1 MCIKATKRFLRA
13 SSCLP
18 EVISTKLPEIIAD
31 IEKNHPPDACRIRQG
46 GFWRT
51 HITMKYR
58 LFYRYDELACLCLL
72 DLRRRDKDTYQ
83 NIEFLTQ
90 SSLFSITEEISQEE
104 NGNRKVQDFLS
115 KEQIQQ
121 CDVPPECHDYL
132 LSLKNEEELLYS
144 THQVPDQY
152 ILRIIDTLDRTIES
166 VSKETY
172 YEIVSSESLVDLCRS
187 GELNKFL
194 LNLSDE
200 QRRILELDCDHP
212 ILING
217 GPGTGKSILAIYRV
231 KKLVESGVTNILL
244 TTHTET
250 LVDYFKQLLEEL
262 LPDSLDRL
270 GVSVC
275 KVDDIVDKY
284 IGGNKTTIASEEIS
298 QLCLQSIMANA
309 ESDQHIQ
316 NKLRQLGES
325 SILEEILKTI
335 ESRGITDS
343 NTYEQIS
350 EIAKGEPCRRD
361 LRRAVWDI
369 YLEWVDLLKK
379 SGYTTIEQSRR
390 QALDTVSD
398 LIKKPYN
405 AIIIDEAQD
414 LSPTA
419 LRFLVQLVEPSG
431 LFLTAD
437 TSQSLYEKV
446 FCWNFVQKEIG
457 CRPTIRTLTESFRN
471 TREIGKACPKIL
483 TKLSDRRNSV
493 SNFSSV
499 SGRKPK
505 IILTDDLIKQLQS
518 IIEFFKD
525 AAQRWK
531 LPISA
536 GAILVPNELMGLFIT
551 NQLNH
556 SRLRAKWL
564 DRKIAEPD
572 EQGYIKVLS
581 LHAAKGL
588 EFPFVVIIGLEQII
602 LPSSDRDQREIRA
615 QERRLFYV
623 GCSRAMRSLLVCGS
637 RSNPSDFIRDLDLQ
651 YWKKEE
657 V

>member
-13 SSCLP
+13 SSRLP

-31 IEKNHPPDACRIRQG
+31 IEQSHPRDACRIRQG

-51 HITMKYR
+51 RITMKYR
-58 LFYRYDELACLCLL
+58 LFYRYDELECLCLL
-72 DLRRRDKDTYQ
+72 DLRRRDERTYQ
-83 NIEFLTQ
+83 DTDIYNETP
-90 SSLFSITEEISQEE
+90 LFSITEEIAQEE
-104 NGNRKVQDFLS
+104 NGNLTVQSFLS
-115 KEQIQQ
+115 REQIQQ
-121 CDVPPECHDYL
+121 CDVPTKYHDYL
-132 LSLKNEEELLYS
+132 LLLQNEEELLYS
-144 THQVPDQY
+144 THQVPDRY
-152 ILRIIDTLDRTIES
+152 ILRIIDTLDRTIEA

-172 YEIVSSESLVDLCRS
+172 YEIVSSESLVDFCRS

-200 QRRILELDCDHP
+200 QTEILELDCDNP

-231 KKLVESGVTNILL
+231 KKLVESGVRNILL
-244 TTHTET
+244 TTHTEP

-262 LPDSLDRL
+262 LPDSLERL
-270 GVSVC
+270 GVSVS
-275 KVDDIVDKY
+275 KVDEIVDKY
-284 IGGNKTTIASEEIS
+284 TGVNKPTIASEEIS
-298 QLCLQSIMANA
+298 QLCLRSIMPTA
-309 ESDQHIQ
+309 ESDQHIK

-335 ESRGITDS
+335 ESRGITNS
-343 NTYEQIS
+343 NKYEQIS
-350 EIAKGEPCRRD
+350 KIAEGEPFRRD

-369 YLEWVDLLKK
+369 YQRWVNLLNK

-390 QALDTVSD
+390 QALDTVSN
-398 LIKKPYN
+398 LIQKPYN

-419 LRFLVQLVEPSG
+419 LRLLVQLVEPSG

-457 CRPTIRTLTESFRN
+457 CKSTARTLTKSFRN

-483 TKLSDRRNSV
+483 TKLSDKKNIATD
-493 SNFSSV
+493 FSSL
-499 SGRKPK
+499 SGRRPK
-505 IILTDDLIKQLQS
+505 IILTDDLIKQSSS

-536 GAILVPNELMGLFIT
+536 GAILVPNQSMGLFIT

-556 SRLRAKWL
+556 SQLRARWL
-564 DRKIAEPD
+564 DRKISEPD
-572 EQGYIKVLS
+572 EEGYIKVLS

-588 EFPFVVIIGLEQII
+588 EFPFVVIIGLERII
-602 LPSSDRDQREIRA
+602 LPSSDRYQREIRA

-651 YWKKEE
+651 YWRKEE
-657 V
+657 I

>member
-31 IEKNHPPDACRIRQG
+31 IEQSHPRDACRIRQG

-51 HITMKYR
+51 RITMKYR

-72 DLRRRDKDTYQ
+72 DLRPRDKHTYQ
-83 NIEFLTQ
+83 NISLLRESL
-90 SSLFSITEEISQEE
+90 LFSIPEEIAQEE
-104 NGNRKVQDFLS
+104 DGNLNVQNFLS
-115 KEQIQQ
+115 IEQIQQ
-121 CDVPPECHDYL
+121 CDVPLEHHDYL
-132 LSLKNEEELLYS
+132 LSLQNEEELLYS
-144 THQVPDQY
+144 THQVPDRL
-152 ILRIIDTLDRTIES
+152 ILKIIDTLDRTIYA

-187 GELNKFL
+187 GDLNKFL

-200 QRRILELDCDHP
+200 QKRILELDCDRP

-231 KKLVESGVTNILL
+231 KKLVESGVRNILL
-244 TTHTET
+244 TTHTEP

-270 GVSVC
+270 GVSVST
-275 KVDDIVDKY
+275 VDGIVDKHT
-284 IGGNKTTIASEEIS
+284 GVNRPTIASEEIS
-298 QLCLQSIMANA
+298 QLCLRSIMPTA

-316 NKLRQLGES
+316 NELRQLGES
-325 SILEEILKTI
+325 SVLDEILKTI
-335 ESRGITDS
+335 ESRGITNS
-343 NTYEQIS
+343 NRYVQIS
-350 EIAKGEPCRRD
+350 EIAKGEPFRRD

-369 YLEWVDLLKK
+369 YLQWVDLLKK

-390 QALDTVSD
+390 QALDTVSN
-398 LIKKPYN
+398 LIQKPYD

-446 FCWNFVQKEIG
+446 FCWNFVQRGIG
-457 CRPTIRTLTESFRN
+457 CNYTTRTLTESFRN

-483 TKLSDRRNSV
+483 TNPSDRRNIV
-493 SNFSSV
+493 TNFSSE

-505 IILTDDLIKQLQS
+505 IILTDDLIKRSQS

-536 GAILVPNELMGLFIT
+536 GVILVPNELMGLFIT

-564 DRKIAEPD
+564 DRKIGEPD
-572 EQGYIKVLS
+572 EQGCIKVLS

-602 LPSSDRDQREIRA
+602 LPSSDRDQKEIRA

-637 RSNPSDFIRDLDLQ
+637 RSNPSDFIRDLDLE
-651 YWKKEE
+651 YWSKEE
-657 V
+657 K

>member
-18 EVISTKLPEIIAD
+18 EVIRTRLPEIIAD
-31 IEKNHPPDACRIRQG
+31 IEQSHPRDAAKIRQG

-51 HITMKYR
+51 RITMKYR

-72 DLRRRDKDTYQ
+72 DLRPRDKHTYQ
-83 NIEFLTQ
+83 NISLLSESL
-90 SSLFSITEEISQEE
+90 LFSIPEEIDQEE
-104 NGNRKVQDFLS
+104 NGNLNVQNFLS
-115 KEQIQQ
+115 REQIQQ
-121 CDVPPECHDYL
+121 CGVDTKYHDYL
-132 LSLKNEEELLYS
+132 LSLQNEEELLYS
-144 THQVPDQY
+144 THQVPEEV
-152 ILRIIDTLDRTIES
+152 ILKIIDTLDRTIDA

-172 YEIVSSESLVDLCRS
+172 YEIVSPESLVDLCRT

-194 LNLSDE
+194 LNLSNE
-200 QRRILELDCDHP
+200 QKEILKLDCDRP
-212 ILING
+212 ILIKG

-231 KKLVESGVTNILL
+231 KKLVESGVRNILL

-250 LVDYFKQLLEEL
+250 LVDYFKHLLEEL

-270 GVSVC
+270 GVNVST
-275 KVDDIVDKY
+275 VDEIVDKY
-284 IGGNKTTIASEEIS
+284 TGANRATIASEGIS
-298 QLCLQSIMANA
+298 QLCLQSIMPTA
-309 ESDQHIQ
+309 ESDRHIQ
-316 NKLRQLGES
+316 NKLRQLGELS
-325 SILEEILKTI
+325 VLAEILKTI
-335 ESRGITDS
+335 ESRGITNS
-343 NTYEQIS
+343 HGYEQIS
-350 EIAKGEPCRRD
+350 EIAKGEPFRRD

-369 YLEWVDLLKK
+369 YLQWVDLLNK

-390 QALDTVSD
+390 QALDTVSN
-398 LIKKPYN
+398 LINKPYD

-446 FCWNFVQKEIG
+446 FCWNFVQREIG
-457 CRPTIRTLTESFRN
+457 CRYTTRTLEKSFRN

-483 TKLSDRRNSV
+483 TKLSDRKNIV
-493 SNFSSV
+493 TKFSAE

-505 IILTDDLIKQLQS
+505 IILTDDLIEQLQS
-518 IIEFFKD
+518 IIEFFRD

-564 DRKIAEPD
+564 DRKISEPD

-588 EFPFVVIIGLEQII
+588 EFPFVVIMGLEQII
-602 LPSSDRDQREIRA
+602 LPSSDREQTEIRA

-651 YWKKEE
+651 YWIKEE
-657 V
+657 K